1 MTARLA
7 AVFAH
12 PDDDTYGLA
21 GTLVLAERD
30 IEYTLIVATSGE
42 AGPISDPTL
51 ASRENLARVRED
63 EERAALRVAGV
74 EKANLHFLR
83 YPDGAL
89 KDVPRDE
96 LVQRIADVLQPT
108 RPHVVVTF
116 GPEGITKHDDHIT
129 IGAAATEAFHRAR
142 AGAQQ
147 EGMKTDGAFDRLL
160 YNAIPATEIQRFW
173 EELRARGV
181 DVGDPEGPFMPRGV
195 PDHTITHKVDCSSV
209 VKRKIDAIRAHRTQQ
224 VELEYLPEDLQ
235 PELLGREYFVQAFP
249 PVPEPPERPAE
260 SIFEGVQGVQGRQ
273 GLEA

>member
-1 MTARLA
+1 MIRRLA

-21 GTLVLAERD
+21 GSLALAQGD
-30 IEYTLIVATSGE
+30 IEYTLVVATSGE
-42 AGPISDPTL
+42 AGPISDPAL
-51 ASRENLARVRED
+51 ASRENLAQVREN
-63 EERAALRVAGV
+63 EEREALKVAGV
-74 EKANLHFLR
+74 EQSDVHFLR

-89 KDVPRDE
+89 KDVRRDE
-96 LVQRIADVLQPT
+96 LVERIAGILRPA

-129 IGAAATEAFHRAR
+129 IGAAATEAFHRAS

-147 EGMKTDGAFDRLL
+147 EREATDGAFGRLL

-173 EELRARGV
+173 EELRARGA

-195 PDHTITHKVDCSSV
+195 PDETITHRVDCSSV
-209 VKRKIDAIRAHRTQQ
+209 IKRKLEAIRAHRTQQ

-235 PELLGREYFVQAFP
+235 PEILGREYFVQAFP
-249 PVPEPPERPAE
+249 PVTGSVARAAT
-260 SIFEGVQGVQGRQ
+260 SIFES
-273 GLEA
+273 LEE